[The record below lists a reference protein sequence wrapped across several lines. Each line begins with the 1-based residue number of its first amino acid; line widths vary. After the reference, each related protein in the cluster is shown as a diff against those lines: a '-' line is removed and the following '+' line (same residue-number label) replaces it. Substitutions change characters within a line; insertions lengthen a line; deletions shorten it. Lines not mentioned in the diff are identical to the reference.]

1 MRFHGFF
8 PKKQNWSIRNR
19 IAMIELKYSS
29 KMVLR
34 ALQRMQAPNQHIQR
48 YHGRTQDGP
57 IGESVDSILLENKNQ
72 HFLSQL

>member
-1 MRFHGFF
+1 MGFHGFF
-8 PKKQNWSIRNR
+8 QKKQNWSIRNR
-19 IAMIELKYSS
+19 IAMIEYSS

-48 YHGRTQDGP
+48 YHCRTQDGP